1 MMATARFLQKW
12 TYKLYERADDLV
24 YRLERRQDRT

>member
-1 MMATARFLQKW
+1 MLLKLAQWAQKW

-24 YRLERRQDRT
+24 WRIERKR